1 MTLAKSP
8 DMSRPFDSA
17 PKRVTIVEVGPRD
30 GLQNEKTAIP
40 TDVKVQFI
48 DALSDAG
55 LPVIEA
61 TSFVSPTS
69 IPQLADAEDVMRRI
83 KRKPGVRYPV
93 LVPNERGLERAL
105 AAGANEV
112 AVFTA
117 ASEEFNRRNINA
129 GVDESIRRFEPVLE
143 RAKRER
149 MRVRGYISM
158 SFGSPF
164 EETISPDRV
173 VEVAERLDELG
184 VDEIS
189 IGDTIGVATPIQVA
203 DLIGKLVKR
212 IEVGRL
218 AMHFHDTRGTALANV
233 VSALECGIAIFDSS
247 AAGLGGCPYAPG
259 ASGNLATEDLLYMLD
274 GMRIET
280 GASLE
285 KVYEASSLIAQ
296 TLNHALTSKYY
307 LARASR
313 DM

>member
-1 MTLAKSP
+1 MTAPKSP
-8 DMSRPFDSA
+8 DMARPFDAA

-30 GLQNEKTAIP
+30 GLQNEKTEIP
-40 TDVKVQFI
+40 TDIKVRFI
-48 DALSDAG
+48 DALSDSG
-55 LPVIEA
+55 LPVIET
-61 TSFVSPTS
+61 TSFVSPAS
-69 IPQLADAEDVMRRI
+69 IPQLADAEAVMCGI

-105 AAGANEV
+105 AAGANEI

-129 GVDESIRRFEPVLE
+129 SVDESIRRFVPVLE
-143 RAKRER
+143 RAKREL

-164 EETISPDRV
+164 DETISPDRV
-173 VEVAERLDELG
+173 VEVAAQLDDLG

-203 DLIGKLVKR
+203 DLISKLVKR

-274 GMRIET
+274 GMGIET

-285 KVYEASSLIAQ
+285 KVYAASSLIAQ
-296 TLNHALTSKYY
+296 TLDHAPTSKYY
-307 LARASR
+307 LARASAP
-313 DM
+313 